1 MTQASGLGLL
11 IAAAAAAAIGVAV
24 AAYNGAFDGLKPSI
38 QGLLSLPSTDRAADQ
53 APEEATKEAA
63 KPGQLPPPPLGEM
76 VTRDTPPVGET
87 PITPP
92 PGTATVEPPAPPQ
105 ELAALSGDQAA
116 APSTPAT
123 GTPEVP
129 AATAIDPDVPT
140 FDIVRVEPSGEAV
153 VAGRAAPG
161 APVKLMASGEV
172 VGEAVA
178 SANGEWVIVLEK
190 PLPKGASDLSIVSM
204 ASDGVTTM
212 ASQQRVAVAVPQS
225 ANEEVLVVLQ
235 KPGEASTVL
244 AVPTAKEE
252 KLASAEGN
260 AAPTPSAAADGTPGE
275 QAATDQP
282 PVVGIR
288 AVEAEGGQLFVSGI
302 ANPGAKVR
310 VYVDN
315 GFLGEAETD
324 NTGNWRFGVRAITEP
339 GDHRVRVDSVAGAE
353 AAVVA
358 RAEVPF
364 VQEADAIVI
373 GEPDVLAS
381 GEAQVAALGEASG
394 TTRVARF
401 EINQGDN
408 LWRIARRLYGEG
420 VRYTT
425 IFEANR
431 NQIRNPDLIYP
442 GQVFLIPKSDGQ
454 AVAD

>member
-11 IAAAAAAAIGVAV
+11 IAAAAATAIGVAV
-24 AAYNGAFDGLKPSI
+24 AAYNGAFDGMKPSI
-38 QGLLSLPSTDRAADQ
+38 QGLLSLPSSDHAANPPQKD
-53 APEEATKEAA
+53 AAKEAA
-63 KPGQLPPPPLGEM
+63 KPGEMVPPPLSEM
-76 VTRDTPPVGET
+76 VTRDTPPVGEA
-87 PITPP
+87 PVAPP
-92 PGTATVEPPAPPQ
+92 PGTATVEPPVPPQ
-105 ELAALSGDQAA
+105 EVAALSSPEVPRASSAATAA
-116 APSTPAT
+116 AGGS
-123 GTPEVP
+123 EVP
-129 AATAIDPDVPT
+129 AAAIVNPDVPT
-140 FDIVRVEPSGEAV
+140 FDIVRVEPSGDAV
-153 VAGRAAPG
+153 IAGRAAPG

-178 SANGEWVIVLEK
+178 SATGEWVIVLEK
-190 PLPKGASDLSIVSM
+190 PLPKGASDLSIISM
-204 ASDGVTTM
+204 ASDG
-212 ASQQRVAVAVPQS
+212 ASSMTSEQRVAVAVPQS
-225 ANEEVLVVLQ
+225 ANDEVLVVLQ
-235 KPGEASTVL
+235 KPGEASTIL
-244 AVPTAKEE
+244 AVPKAKDEVV
-252 KLASAEGN
+252 ASAE
-260 AAPTPSAAADGTPGE
+260 AETAPVPA
-275 QAATDQP
+275 AATDAAPAVQA

-288 AVEAEGGQLFVSGI
+288 AVEAEGGRLFVSGI
-302 ANPGAKVR
+302 SNPGAKVR

-324 NTGNWRFGVRAITEP
+324 NTGNWRFGVRAITGP

-364 VQEADAIVI
+364 VQEADAIVV

-394 TTRVARF
+394 STRVARF
-401 EINQGDN
+401 EINRGDN

-431 NQIRNPDLIYP
+431 NQIRDPDLIYP